1 MTETAGVADGG
12 PVGEGRRPHGN
23 GRPAGRT
30 TIVCRNPADTREVV
44 ATYRANQPSEVS
56 AMCARAHAAGAHW
69 GSLPGPARGELL
81 HRAADL
87 LRRRGEQLARR
98 IVAEEGKLL
107 ADATGEVQRA
117 AAVLHFHGGEAERFG
132 GELRDAAQGGTLAFT
147 RRRPLGVVGLI
158 APWNFPIAI
167 PAWKLAP
174 ALAAG
179 NAVVVKPSSSAPGAV
194 LELAEVL
201 YEAGLERDV
210 LQVALG
216 GADVGLALAD
226 DPHLRALSFTGSTA
240 VGRMLSQRVQDRVQD
255 RLQNGVQNCV
265 QHWPPERHVRFQ
277 GELGGNNPLVVLAD
291 ADPEHAAALAGDGA
305 FAAAG
310 QKCTATRRVIVEEPL
325 YEAVLAAFA
334 RRAGEMVV
342 GPGAGAGVEVPPLI
356 DSAAVESALDAI
368 VQAQHLG
375 AELRSGGQRPG
386 GELGHGCFLA
396 PAVLA
401 VGSTTSA
408 GESGMRVLDE
418 EVFGPVCAVQGAR
431 DLDEAIGLAN
441 SGPYGLSAAVC
452 TNDLDRALRFVE
464 RSAAG
469 MVHVNRPTP
478 GADPHMPFGGL
489 RGSTSSGWRE
499 QGTEAVRF
507 FSEQQTVYLHH
518 EAP

>member
-1 MTETAGVADGG
+1 MSKPATVRD
-12 PVGEGRRPHGN
+12 EGS
-23 GRPAGRT
+23 GRT
-30 TIVCRNPADTREVV
+30 TIVCRNPADAREVV
-44 ATYRANQPSEVS
+44 ATYEANEPGEVS
-56 AMCARAHAAGAHW
+56 AMCERAHAAGARW
-69 GSLPGPARGELL
+69 GSLPGPGRGELL

-107 ADATGEVQRA
+107 ADATGEVERA
-117 AAVLHFHGGEAERFG
+117 AAVLHFHAGEAERFG
-132 GELRDAAQGGTLAFT
+132 GELRDAAQIGTLAFT
-147 RRRPLGVVGLI
+147 RRRALGVVALI
-158 APWNFPIAI
+158 TPWNFPIAI

-179 NAVVVKPSSSAPGAV
+179 NAVVIKPSSSAPGAV
-194 LELAEVL
+194 LALAETL

-226 DPHLRALSFTGSTA
+226 DPHVRALSFTGSTA
-240 VGRMLSQRVQDRVQD
+240 VGRMLAQRVR
-255 RLQNGVQNCV
+255 RLG
-265 QHWPPERHVRFQ
+265 RDVRFQ

-291 ADPEHAAALAGDGA
+291 ADPERAAALACEGA

-325 YEAVLAAFA
+325 REAVLTAFA
-334 RRAGEMVV
+334 RRARELVV
-342 GPGAGAGVEVPPLI
+342 GAGATTGAQVPPLI
-356 DSAAVESALDAI
+356 DSAAVQSALEA
-368 VQAQHLG
+368 VAQARDLG
-375 AELRSGGQRPG
+375 AEVRSGGRRPG
-386 GELGHGCFLA
+386 GELRHGSFLA
-396 PAVLA
+396 PTVLA
-401 VGSTTSA
+401 VGSASHTGHA
-408 GESGMRVLDE
+408 GMGSGMRVLDE

-431 DLDEAIGLAN
+431 DLQEALALAN
-441 SGPYGLSAAVC
+441 AGPYGLSAAVC

-464 RSAAG
+464 NSAAG

-489 RGSTSSGWRE
+489 RGSTASGWRE
-499 QGTEAVRF
+499 QGAEAVRL

-518 EAP
+518 ETPWRGAAAR